1 MSIRREQNTKLYLI
15 LFFLHFR
22 TPRLFPLR
30 LEYPLMIPR
39 IYHRQY
45 CLEMLGIQTLPGS
58 SFPRAD
64 PERVFSRARNHVT
77 DTRLDPKIFSP
88 TGERTKFSEIGKGDK
103 VAALIGVETFPDGK
117 REVGIKFVLRQVRIL
132 EKGRGDVKEENT
144 IPGTRAGDLQEI
156 DVPMTRTI

>member
-1 MSIRREQNTKLYLI
+1 M
-15 LFFLHFR
+15 
-22 TPRLFPLR
+22 
-30 LEYPLMIPR
+30 MPR

-77 DTRLDPKIFSP
+77 DTRLDPKVFSP

-103 VAALIGVETFPDGK
+103 VAVLIGVETFPDGK
-117 REVGIKFVLRQVRIL
+117 RGVGIKFVLREVRIL
-132 EKGRGDVKEENT
+132 EKGHGDEKDDST
-144 IPGTRAGDLQEI
+144 IQKTRAGDLQEI
-156 DVPMTRTI
+156 DVPMTPTI